1 MNHFE
6 LTLTLKNNPERH
18 KRQSI
23 EAKNMCHAIV
33 ESERLNPGYIVT
45 EIKEYSLGKENEDD

>member
-33 ESERLNPGYIVT
+33 ESERLNPLDT
-45 EIKEYSLGKENEDD
+45 